1 MAKQSLIAQVHD
13 NRRTM
18 SSFHIGAKAGDFA
31 KTVLMPGDPLRAK
44 YIADT
49 YLDDGFLVTDVRNM
63 LGYTGRYKGET
74 ISVMAH
80 GMGGPSTAIY
90 VTELIRD
97 FDVSSI
103 IRVGSCGTVHPD
115 VKLRDIIVAQGAST
129 DSSVNRIKFGGYDF
143 AALANYP
150 LLAHVVSCIDKAKNN
165 VHIGNVLS
173 SDLFYSPD
181 TELLNLMTR
190 YGVLAVEMELSAIYT
205 VAAEFGARAV
215 GMCTVSDVIRTGEAL
230 SALDRQ
236 SSFDQMI
243 RTALDAAVTF
253 ESIVNV

>member
-1 MAKQSLIAQVHD
+1 
-13 NRRTM
+13 M
-18 SSFHIGAKAGDFA
+18 SSLHIGANSGNFA
-31 KTVLMPGDPLRAK
+31 KTVIMPGDPLRAK

-49 YLDDGFLVTDVRNM
+49 YIDDARLVTDVRNM
-63 LGYTGRYKGET
+63 FGYTGRYKDQL

-97 FDVSSI
+97 FDVSNI
-103 IRVGSCGTVHPD
+103 LRVGSCGTVHPD
-115 VKLRDIIVAQGAST
+115 IKLRDIIIAQGAST

-143 AALANYP
+143 AALADYQ
-150 LLAHVVSCIDKAKNN
+150 LLAHVVNCMDKVEGN
-165 VHIGNVLS
+165 VHIGNVFS

-181 TELLNLMTR
+181 AEIYDLMTR

-205 VAAEFGARAV
+205 VAAELGARAV
-215 GMCTVSDVIRTGEAL
+215 GMCTVSDVITAGEAL
-230 SALDRQ
+230 SVLERQ

-243 RTALDAAVTF
+243 CAALNAAVSF
-253 ESIVNV
+253 ESTDNA